1 MFPICLDL
9 SIPVSVVNII
19 QHVQDLSESNER
31 DQKEIGELEEED
43 LQPVSDIVLHAAGRL
58 LLKVIRG
65 WDLNQL
71 LSVDIFLYVL
81 CIHRTCRS
89 QTVHQNLS
97 NHSCLYTG
105 IAVEGKIPNA
115 KRPKIVSAS

>member
-9 SIPVSVVNII
+9 SITVSVVNII

-71 LSVDIFLYVL
+71 LRVDILK
-81 CIHRTCRS
+81 RKSS
-89 QTVHQNLS
+89 QVKKKS
-97 NHSCLYTG
+97 K
-105 IAVEGKIPNA
+105 VKEKV
-115 KRPKIVSAS
+115 KRERKT